1 MKRFSLFPVPGVLFV
16 ALPVLFATVFAA
28 LQYTPLFRTA
38 ENRWYDQL
46 LRFRP
51 SIEEHEDIL
60 LLNIDDRAVA
70 AQGEWPWRRG
80 AMGDHLLRLSEFAPS
95 AVVLDVEYIDPGLL
109 EVAADDYTETVP
121 RTVEE
126 EFTALRNNAVGA
138 GEALDTGALD
148 ADSAPLYFFD
158 FAEEI
163 RISQRRIERALDAAV
178 RDGDRHL
185 ATALSLSAPVY
196 LPLVLAPREEQA
208 IGLDSPEGA
217 RLFSITVEGD
227 AEATVPAVAEVRGIV
242 DPIDDGAAAAGFANT
257 QVDADGVKRAIHL
270 LLRRQDQVLPQ
281 LVLPAY
287 LDQTGVEEVVVTHGE
302 LVFRRNGNE
311 PATRVPRLPDG
322 RVLVNWPK
330 RRFEDSFTQ
339 ISFAEL
345 IELESVEQDLLF
357 NLRQMEQAGYFTYAD
372 GSIAP
377 IEAWNRAEEVR
388 RRAVSEQNPALF
400 RESRELAR
408 VYRAAVGTFLGGGA
422 EAAMLADA
430 DSILAD
436 ETLSEGERRSVE
448 TARASVEGVFEKTR
462 GIYDEAVGLR
472 DRLESLLG
480 DRTVFVGLTATGTTD
495 IGVIPFDEEYVNVG
509 LHASL
514 FNMLLQGSFLDRVPR
529 TYSAG
534 LALVFAVVVSFFVRG
549 RKPLSG
555 IVIGLSAAGAVL
567 VVQAL
572 LLIAVGLYVPV
583 QPILLAGL
591 FSFITLTVLAFV
603 ETEREKSWLHNAF
616 EHYISAEFIQE
627 LVEQPE
633 KLHLGGEERELTA
646 MFTDVKQF
654 TRISESL
661 DPKQLVSLLNDYLS
675 HMSDIILDERGTIDK
690 FEGDA
695 VVAFF
700 GAPVQL
706 ADHSRKACHAAV
718 RMKKMEEVLNERFL
732 RQDLSPTPVLSRI
745 GINTGPMLVG
755 NLGTTRRM
763 DYTILGHEANLAS
776 RLEGVN
782 RQYGT
787 WILLSERTYRA
798 AGDGFLI
805 RRLDRVRAVGIR
817 EPIRLY
823 ELLGERSEETP
834 MLKEAL
840 GLFDEGLAAFE
851 SRDWSTALRS
861 FENVLRIYPGDGPA
875 SLFSNRCRTFMERE
889 PSPDW
894 DGVFNLNRK

>member
-1 MKRFSLFPVPGVLFV
+1 MKRFSLFPIPGVLFFV
-16 ALPVLFATVFAA
+16 LPLLFAGVFSA
-28 LQYTPLFRTA
+28 LQYLPLLETA

-51 SIEEHEDIL
+51 SVEEHEDIV

-80 AMGDHLLRLSEFAPS
+80 ATGDHLLRLSELSPS
-95 AVVLDVEYIDPGLL
+95 AVVLDIEYIDPGLL
-109 EVAADDYTETVP
+109 EIDGDDYTETVP
-121 RTVEE
+121 QTVEE
-126 EFTALRNNAVGA
+126 EFTSLRNNTLDVA
-138 GEALDTGALD
+138 EALDSGALD
-148 ADSAPLYFFD
+148 AGSAPLYFFD
-158 FAEEI
+158 LAEEL
-163 RISQRRIERALDAAV
+163 RLSRRRIERGLEASV

-185 ATALSLSAPVY
+185 ATAMSLNGPVY
-196 LPLVLAPREEQA
+196 LPIVLAIGDEQA
-208 IGLDSPEGA
+208 LGLESPEAA
-217 RLFSITVEGD
+217 RMFSIAVEGEV
-227 AEATVPAVAEVRGIV
+227 ARSVPAVAEVRGIV
-242 DPIDDGAAAAGFANT
+242 DPIDEGAAAAGFANT

-270 LLRRQDQVLPQ
+270 LLRREEQVLPQ

-287 LDQTGVEEVVVTHGE
+287 LDQTGVERIEVTDREVIFHRSDDEAT
-302 LVFRRNGNE
+302 
-311 PATRVPRLPDG
+311 TRVPRLPDG
-322 RVLVNWPK
+322 RVLVDWPQK
-330 RRFEDSFTQ
+330 RFEDSFTQ
-339 ISFAEL
+339 VSFAEL
-345 IELESVEQDLLF
+345 IELGRLEDDLLF
-357 NLRQMEQAGYFTYAD
+357 NLRQMERAGYFAYAD

-377 IEAWNRAEEVR
+377 IEAWDRAHEVR
-388 RRAVSEQNPALF
+388 RRAIAEQSPALF

-422 EAAMLADA
+422 ETEMLADA
-430 DSILAD
+430 DSILSD
-436 ETLSEGERRSVE
+436 ETLNDSERRSVE
-448 TARASVEGVFEKTR
+448 NARASVEEVFEKTR
-462 GIYDEAVGLR
+462 GIYDQALGLR
-472 DRLESLLG
+472 DRLESLLE
-480 DRTVFVGLTATGTTD
+480 DRTVFVGLTATGTAD
-495 IGVIPFDEEYVNVG
+495 IGVMPFDEEYVNVG

-514 FNMLLQGSFLDRVPR
+514 LNMLLQGSFLDRLPR
-529 TYSAG
+529 TYSAV
-534 LALVFAVVVSFFVRG
+534 LALVLAIAVSFLVRG
-549 RKPLSG
+549 KKPLAG
-555 IVIGLSAAGAVL
+555 IAMGISAVGGV
-567 VVQAL
+567 
-572 LLIAVGLYVPV
+572 LIAQAVIFVAAGLYVPV
-583 QPILLAGL
+583 QPILLAML

-627 LVEQPE
+627 LVEKPE
-633 KLHLGGEERELTA
+633 KLNLGGEERELTA

-661 DPKQLVSLLNDYLS
+661 EPKQLVSLLNDYLS

-700 GAPVQL
+700 GAPVEL
-706 ADHSRKACHAAV
+706 RDHPRRACHAAV
-718 RMKKMEEVLNERFL
+718 RMKKMEEILNERFL
-732 RQDLSPTPVLSRI
+732 RQDLSPSPVLSRI

-763 DYTILGHEANLAS
+763 DYTILGHEANLAA

-787 WILLSERTYRA
+787 WILLGERTYRQ

-805 RRLDRVRAVGIR
+805 RRLDRVRAVGIQ
-817 EPIRLY
+817 EPVRLY
-823 ELLGERSEETP
+823 ELLGERGEETP

-851 SRDWSTALRS
+851 SRDWTTALRS

-889 PSPDW
+889 PTTEW